1 MLATKSVSPK
11 ITAMCNCKSVAVVA
25 FGSPITTSA
34 CYCDSCQEAAR
45 QIGALTN
52 APCVAGSDGGTEYV
66 VYRKDRVLCTQG
78 KELLKAYKLDPNS
91 PTSRVVAN
99 CCNTA
104 MFLAFDDNKHWVD
117 LYRSRCCGDVPSLR
131 MRVCT
136 RFAPDAERL
145 PRDVPQ
151 FPSYPPR
158 FIAALIWAKFGMWLN
173 PTRLE
178 A

>member
-1 MLATKSVSPK
+1 
-11 ITAMCNCKSVAVVA
+11 MCNCKRVLVVA
-25 FGSPITTSA
+25 FGPPITVAA

-45 QIGALTN
+45 QIGALPN
-52 APCVAGSDGGTEYV
+52 ASRVAGSDGGTEYV
-66 VYRKDRVLCTQG
+66 LYRKDRVLCTQG
-78 KELLKAYKLDPNS
+78 KEMLKAYKLDPAS

-117 LYRSRCCGDVPSLR
+117 LYRFRCSGDAPPLR

-145 PRDVPQ
+145 PSDIPL
-151 FPSYPPR
+151 FPRYPLR
-158 FIAALIWAKFGMWLN
+158 FIAALAWAKIGMWLN
-173 PTRLE
+173 PARL
-178 A
+178 

>member
-1 MLATKSVSPK
+1 MKLFYSHNLNPR
-11 ITAMCNCKSVAVVA
+11 VAVAVA
-25 FGSPITTSA
+25 RYLHSPVEFVRA
-34 CYCDSCQEAAR
+34 
-45 QIGALTN
+45 
-52 APCVAGSDGGTEYV
+52 
-66 VYRKDRVLCTQG
+66 
-78 KELLKAYKLDPNS
+78 S
-91 PTSRVVAN
+91 PRHPEN
-99 CCNTA
+99 EH
-104 MFLAFDDNKHWVD
+104 AFRAIN
-117 LYRSRCCGDVPSLR
+117 P

-151 FPSYPPR
+151 FRSYPPR